1 MTMRDD
7 LVKQSNK
14 RGTIWFAKAGPNT
27 RTTQVFVN
35 LQDSTRLD
43 EAGFAPFGQ
52 GVEGMELAVDH
63 RWDSHGDGPPRAHR
77 QTVMTRARF
86 SLTVY

>member
-27 RTTQVFVN
+27 RTTVSFREACVKPV
-35 LQDSTRLD
+35 RL
-43 EAGFAPFGQ
+43 AC
-52 GVEGMELAVDH
+52 
-63 RWDSHGDGPPRAHR
+63 
-77 QTVMTRARF
+77 
-86 SLTVY
+86 